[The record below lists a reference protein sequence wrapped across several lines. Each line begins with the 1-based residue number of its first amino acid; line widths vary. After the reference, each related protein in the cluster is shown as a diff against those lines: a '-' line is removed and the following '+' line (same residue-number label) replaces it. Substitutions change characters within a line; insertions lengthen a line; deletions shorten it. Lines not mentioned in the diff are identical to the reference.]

1 MIIAR
6 GLVALILIPFVGFIH
21 FLLATQ
27 FEVYE
32 RRPIWVFV
40 VILASL
46 IVLARLLIRSDRNRK
61 AVLMLNIFAWSLAI
75 TLIWWLEFYSQYSLL
90 KTNYSFGQKINFVE
104 PEGLVDTKGNPV
116 SLGNFINKNKFT
128 LLTFYRGHW

>member
-32 RRPIWVFV
+32 RRPIWAFV

-46 IVLARLLIRSDRNRK
+46 IVLARLLMRSDRNRK

-75 TLIWWLEFYSQYSLL
+75 TLIWWLEFYSQYSPL
-90 KTNYSFGQKINFVE
+90 KTNYSFGQKIN
-104 PEGLVDTKGNPV
+104 
-116 SLGNFINKNKFT
+116 
-128 LLTFYRGHW
+128 

>member
-6 GLVALILIPFVGFIH
+6 GLVALILIPFVGFIQ

-46 IVLARLLIRSDRNRK
+46 IVLARLLIRSGRNRK

-75 TLIWWLEFYSQYSLL
+75 TLIWWLEFYSQYSPL
-90 KTNYSFGQKINFVE
+90 KTNYSFGQKINFAE

-116 SLGNFINKNKFT
+116 SLGKFINKNKFT